1 MGALIHRPSSP
12 SGRPAARAVAR
23 APASRRTALAPK
35 ASPSRPH
42 HVGRGRARPPSAH
55 ALGPTRPNPCACPFG
70 SRAAMLGITSV
81 LIANYIPGS
90 IPLPIT
96 FPDASPIVLP
106 F

>member
-1 MGALIHRPSSP
+1 M
-12 SGRPAARAVAR
+12 
-23 APASRRTALAPK
+23 
-35 ASPSRPH
+35 
-42 HVGRGRARPPSAH
+42 
-55 ALGPTRPNPCACPFG
+55 RPNPCACPFG